1 MIGQMHHKKAMT
13 FIEKEIQELGEK
25 KSSVQRVVMAIK
37 ARDSCIKKIE
47 ELSGKEFS
55 NGQTVTQDKLD

>member
-1 MIGQMHHKKAMT
+1 MHHKTAMT

-25 KSSVQRVVMAIK
+25 KSTVQRVVMAIK

-47 ELSGKEFS
+47 ELSAKEFS